1 MTDWPVAGFTSTGSK
16 RPQLLYGE
24 GDHPGVPLR
33 MLRSAGCRVWDANS
47 REFIDCIMA
56 LGAVALGYA
65 HPAVTRAAAEAIES
79 GGVGPLAPVLE
90 EELAGELRRLM
101 PHLEQ
106 MRFLK
111 TGAEACAAAIRL
123 ARAYTGREMVLG
135 CGYHGWLDWCSS
147 ASGVPAGVTH
157 LYDVV
162 PFNDVEETRRIIRAV
177 GHRLACVII
186 EPVIGAEPDQ
196 AWLAALRNET
206 SRAGAL
212 LVIDEVKTNCRLAIG
227 GATERY
233 GLEPDLVVLGKAL
246 ANGFPLAVVGG
257 RESVMVRVADTWISS
272 TLATEFVSL
281 AAARACLGIMERE
294 NVPAALHVIGTRLLA
309 GLERLAAEFPDL
321 IAKAAG
327 IPQMC
332 HLEFRS
338 DTISS
343 ALAVG
348 TARRGVLWKRSAYNF
363 VSLAH
368 DDGVVDQV
376 LGALDDTLRDLRR
389 QG

>member
-227 GATERY
+227 GATGRY